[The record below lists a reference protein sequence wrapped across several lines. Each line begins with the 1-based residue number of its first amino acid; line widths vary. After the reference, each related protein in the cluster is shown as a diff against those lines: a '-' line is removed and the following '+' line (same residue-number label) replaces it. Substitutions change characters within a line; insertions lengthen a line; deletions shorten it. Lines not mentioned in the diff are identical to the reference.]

1 MAAIFVPLQCRRLL
15 LKSSGSQETELLEPT
30 LLLLSEA
37 LHHGIGIFAGGNTV
51 SENPWANDR
60 TGQQHDAEN
69 LCIHR
74 FIRITNQVST
84 DSFHQRVPI
93 RIAVSNVAGRYELFN
108 PQLDQ
113 FRVLQHEAR
122 DVVDTLVLRGV
133 ELDSFRQLCRIP
145 VFYTPEQ
152 RFTAVEVV
160 VHRGAVET

>member
-1 MAAIFVPLQCRRLL
+1 MAAILYPSKL
-15 LKSSGSQETELLEPT
+15 SSQETELFEPA

-37 LHHGIGIFAGGNTV
+37 LHHGVRTFAWRNTV
-51 SENPWANDR
+51 SENPRADDR

-74 FIRITNQVST
+74 FIRIPASQVST
-84 DSFHQRVPI
+84 DSFDQRIPI
-93 RIAVSNVAGRYELFN
+93 GIAVSNVAGGYELFN

-133 ELDSFRQLCRIP
+133 E
-145 VFYTPEQ
+145 
-152 RFTAVEVV
+152 
-160 VHRGAVET
+160 